1 MGRYVTNTAWLVSG
15 VGDPTYI
22 QGLSSTAINT
32 ATVNDF
38 ILQREAMI
46 DSYVGKHWN
55 PTDYATAPVIASM
68 ARGLVTFDIYETIFN
83 ADGGIQE
90 KPQNVDNNYKL
101 SLAMLQD
108 FRDASAEIFTSDGTR
123 IVKRNLASK
132 YLATNRDYI
141 PTFDVD
147 NPLNWSVSKQRLDDV
162 SQDRENDRG

>member
-1 MGRYVTNTAWLVSG
+1 
-15 VGDPTYI
+15 
-22 QGLSSTAINT
+22 
-32 ATVNDF
+32 
-38 ILQREAMI
+38 
-46 DSYVGKHWN
+46 
-55 PTDYATAPVIASM
+55 M

-108 FRDASAEIFTSDGTR
+108 FRDANADIFTSDGTR

-132 YLATNRDYI
+132 YLATNRDYT